1 MHENYEM
8 KDHQDAKISA
18 LFCGD
23 KMHEFYDRLGIPAY
37 LLVSPLHDKIGTS
50 VDRDANEW
58 KVRPGN
64 T

>member
-1 MHENYEM
+1 MQNL
-8 KDHQDAKISA
+8 A
-18 LFCGD
+18 LGVS
-23 KMHEFYDRLGIPAY
+23 IPKYVPTY
-37 LLVSPLHDKIGTS
+37 LLVNPLHDKIGTS

>member
-1 MHENYEM
+1 MKVTRYAREN
-8 KDHQDAKISA
+8 
-18 LFCGD
+18 CG
-23 KMHEFYDRLGIPAY
+23 KPRACVPASKRRSFIIILHAPTY